1 MLGFILFTSLAFIVT
16 TLYLANANGPT
27 CVGCLV
33 WLYVV
38 AVFDKVIGEV
48 IGIDK
53 SHHISMDFWA
63 ITSAAAIALASSRV
77 CR

>member
-1 MLGFILFTSLAFIVT
+1 MLNFILFISLTFIVT

-27 CVGCLV
+27 CVGCIV

-38 AVFDKVIGEV
+38 AVFDEV

-53 SHHISMDFWA
+53 SLHMSMDFWA

-77 CR
+77 RR